1 MNDTKP
7 PAPDAPQLMPVT
19 GTPLADLDL
28 PDPAPA
34 PVEPLIV
41 QRTNWVATVGVGLIL
56 LVLGFGA
63 GFSARPLLIPAPVP
77 TPSVVQPSSAGG
89 SLLDLLYTSVRH
101 YRGDPKA
108 QVTLLE
114 FSDFQ

>member
-1 MNDTKP
+1 MDDPKP
-7 PAPDAPQLMPVT
+7 PLAGTPQPELPG

-41 QRTNWVATVGVGLIL
+41 QRTNWVATIGIGLIL

-63 GFSARPLLIPAPVP
+63 GFSARPLLIPAPLS
-77 TPSVVQPSSAGG
+77 PSVVAQPAGTG
-89 SLLDLLYTSVRH
+89 ASLLDLLYTSVRH